1 MKPALNPLVRDIRF
15 FILGH
20 LTLLGIAILGS
31 L

>member
-1 MKPALNPLVRDIRF
+1 MKPALYRTVRDIRL